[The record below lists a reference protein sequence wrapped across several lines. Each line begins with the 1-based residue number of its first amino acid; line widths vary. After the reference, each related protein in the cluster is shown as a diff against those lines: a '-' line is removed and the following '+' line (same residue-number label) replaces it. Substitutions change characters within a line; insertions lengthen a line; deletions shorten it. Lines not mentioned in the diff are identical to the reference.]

1 MSYSYNI
8 QSPAQYLINE
18 LLENVFLNCKTS
30 DWFRFLLVNRHWCS
44 NAIRLIWRSPFFYS
58 EDHRIIDVYL
68 SFLNNEERA
77 ELKTKGVVV
86 PPTPSTF
93 FQYPVFLRGM
103 DFKALDAAIRDWM
116 FFNVHP
122 PITAVHEEILE
133 TLNDN
138 TTNNIM
144 QIEPGPI
151 LITCKDSF
159 AISSSNPAA
168 ASSSH
173 KKIEPD
179 SIETSKSNRPNYSY
193 LVTGTT
199 SDDFAWHR
207 AVKSV
212 LVKMFLRYAPP
223 LSIICVDEPEI
234 FSIGDEE
241 HFVHWI
247 SQVRE
252 LSLVAD
258 FGWWDIIPV
267 LSIGCKNLNTL
278 MVSHLPNFKEKE
290 PEQVSLFFDF
300 LTKQEKL
307 VRFELKNSECFHE
320 GLERVLE
327 ALPATLQH
335 LVFQADNKPDGPN
348 SLDVLTRF
356 RCLQSLEFWGEFT
369 LTDTLIR
376 PFTSNN
382 FPNLQNILIAGIKI
396 CNRFQNW
403 ISKINTKAN

>member
-1 MSYSYNI
+1 MSSDYNTH
-8 QSPAQYLINE
+8 SPAQYLISE
-18 LLENVFLNCKTS
+18 ILENVFQNCKTN

-44 NAIRLIWRSPFFYS
+44 NAIRLIWQSPFFYS

-68 SFLNNEERA
+68 SFLNDEERA
-77 ELKTKGVVV
+77 ELKAKGVVV

-93 FQYPVFLRGM
+93 FQYPAFLRGM

-122 PITAVHEEILE
+122 PITTINEVLE
-133 TLNDN
+133 SPND
-138 TTNNIM
+138 TTNNNM
-144 QIEPGPI
+144 PIEPGPI

-159 AISSSNPAA
+159 ATSSSA
-168 ASSSH
+168 ASSDR
-173 KKIEPD
+173 KKIKPD
-179 SIETSKSNRPNYSY
+179 NTENSKSNRPNYSY
-193 LVTGTT
+193 LVPGTT
-199 SDDFAWHR
+199 GDDFAWHR

-212 LVKMFLRYAPP
+212 LVKMFLRYSPP

-258 FGWWDIIPV
+258 FGWWEFIPV
-267 LSIGCKNLNTL
+267 LSNGCKNLNTL
-278 MVSHLPNFKEKE
+278 MVSHLPNFKEKA
-290 PEQVSLFFDF
+290 PESVSLFFDF
-300 LTKQEKL
+300 LAKQEKL
-307 VRFELKNSECFHE
+307 IRFELKNSESFHE

-327 ALPATLQH
+327 VLPVTLQH
-335 LVFQADNKPDGPN
+335 LVFQADNKPDGPY
-348 SLDVLTRF
+348 SLDALARF
-356 RCLQSLEFWGEFT
+356 RCLRSLEFWGEFT
-369 LTDTLIR
+369 LTDTLTR
-376 PFTSNN
+376 PLTSNN
-382 FPNLQNILIAGIKI
+382 FPNLQEILITGVKV

-403 ISKINTKAN
+403 VDKVNAKAISA